1 MICTDLDR
9 SDQGMKN
16 LRYDIRGNGP
26 KNNIYRKKDKR
37 IKQEQ
42 ETRDMRN
49 AYVQLQA
56 HVTQRQEKQTNK

>member
-26 KNNIYRKKDKR
+26 KNNIKKRTKESRTGDKR
-37 IKQEQ
+37 HEKCVR
-42 ETRDMRN
+42 T
-49 AYVQLQA
+49 
-56 HVTQRQEKQTNK
+56 VTGPRYPEAGKTDK